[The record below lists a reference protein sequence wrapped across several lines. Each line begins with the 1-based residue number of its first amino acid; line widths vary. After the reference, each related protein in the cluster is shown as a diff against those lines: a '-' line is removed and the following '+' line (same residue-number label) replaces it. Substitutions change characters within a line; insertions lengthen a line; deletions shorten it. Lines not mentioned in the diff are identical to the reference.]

1 MLVWVIKVGGP
12 VPWLQDEADQRLF
25 RAGQFDKGL
34 RESGHQTLWFSSIF
48 EHRSKIQRLVPA
60 DTVVRPHPDGP
71 EMVFLSSP
79 GYRRNIG
86 FARFRDHWVQAKAWR
101 RIAEA
106 LPRPDA
112 IFCAYP
118 TIELSAAAV
127 DFGLKHRVPVIVDIR
142 DLWPDVIYERLGKL
156 PIGGRLLKQRWLI
169 PYESLSNHA
178 LRNATALTGVGR
190 GMVSWAQNRCGR
202 LAEACA
208 RDRHFYQSQ
217 PDPVETATRGD
228 DLRSFWRGYGIEV
241 DAPIFRIVWG
251 GGLYPSIDAKTLF
264 DGLALL
270 PEMVRTRTEV
280 VVCGSG
286 PLRPAFEEAAARF
299 PFIRLVDWVPHAQL
313 MGLLGHSDAGLM
325 NYFDRFDFRR
335 SIPNKVVDY
344 AAAGL
349 PIITGVKG
357 ELVALAGNSGAI
369 VPYEV
374 GNPKSMCSAI
384 KHIFAVSSV
393 TQRGVGPS
401 RKLFEQHFE
410 SSNQMGQFSNYLED
424 LVAGYRLGSAT

>member
-1 MLVWVIKVGGP
+1 MLIWVTKVGGP
-12 VPWLQDEADQRLF
+12 VPWLPDEADQRLF

-34 RESGHQTLWFSSIF
+34 REAGHKTLWFSSTF
-48 EHRSKIQRLVPA
+48 EHRSKRQRSVPA

-71 EMVFLSSP
+71 EMVFLRSP
-79 GYRRNIG
+79 GYQRNFG
-86 FARFRDHWVQAKAWR
+86 FARFRDHWVQAWAWR
-101 RIAEA
+101 RIAET

-127 DFGLKHRVPVIVDIR
+127 DFGRKHGVPVIVDIR

-156 PIGGRLLKQRWLI
+156 PLAGRLLQRRWLI
-169 PYESLSNHA
+169 PYERLSNRA
-178 LRNATALTGVGR
+178 LGGAAALTGVGR
-190 GMVSWAQNRCGR
+190 GMVEWAQDRSGR
-202 LAEACA
+202 SAEACA

-217 PDPVETATRGD
+217 PDPVETATRGE
-228 DLRSFWRGYGIEV
+228 DLRSFWRGYGIDV

-270 PEMVRTRTEV
+270 PEMVRARTEV

-286 PLRPAFEEAAARF
+286 PLRPAFEEAAGRF
-299 PFIRLVDWVPHAQL
+299 PFIKLVDWAPHAQL
-313 MGLLGHSDAGLM
+313 MGILRHADAGLM

-335 SIPNKVVDY
+335 SVPNKVVDY

-357 ELVALAGNSGAI
+357 ELAALAGDSGAV
-369 VPYEV
+369 VPYEI
-374 GNPKSMCSAI
+374 GDPGSMCAAIERIHASANPR
-384 KHIFAVSSV
+384 
-393 TQRGVGPS
+393 TRGTGPS
-401 RKLFEQHFE
+401 RALFERHFE
-410 SSNQMGQFSNYLED
+410 SARVMQEFVD
-424 LVAGYRLGSAT
+424 FVANIARR